1 MNDQDMTTA
10 SYEAQ
15 TYPRLNLKDFTLD
28 ENNLERDCPLDNGRH
43 QKLPEERRTPCPLRF
58 FRKQFPTW
66 TSTRWQLSDA
76 SMLEQWK

>member
-43 QKLPEERRTPCPLRF
+43 QKLPENDLGALESLPLEILQEARHAGSS
-58 FRKQFPTW
+58 Q
-66 TSTRWQLSDA
+66 TRQC
-76 SMLEQWK
+76 